1 MAEEAGYKDMNHFK
15 FVSNYLTNGAKIG
28 CEGEGRW
35 PTRGRNDPS
44 VSTHGWEIADEIL
57 TWIDMGI
64 CVGPLKIDELPFE
77 DFSVSPLSTRMK
89 PNGRVRLIL
98 DLTYPHTRGIK
109 LGMGIPM
116 SVNSGIDT
124 DLFKTEM
131 SSTTLWLNSLRCGG
145 VCALLSK
152 MDWES
157 AYKHVHV
164 HHSDLK
170 LHVFKFCNRYV
181 TT

>member
-1 MAEEAGYKDMNHFK
+1 MELQETNK
-15 FVSNYLTNGAKIG
+15 VSSFNNL
-28 CEGEGRW
+28 
-35 PTRGRNDPS
+35 S
-44 VSTHGWEIADEIL
+44 EIQHQL
-57 TWIDMGI
+57 SGI

-77 DFSVSPLSTRMK
+77 DFSVSPLTTRMK

-145 VCALLSK
+145 VGALLSK

-157 AYKHVHV
+157 AYKHAHV
-164 HHSDLK
+164 HHLDLK

>member
-1 MAEEAGYKDMNHFK
+1 
-15 FVSNYLTNGAKIG
+15 
-28 CEGEGRW
+28 
-35 PTRGRNDPS
+35 
-44 VSTHGWEIADEIL
+44 
-57 TWIDMGI
+57 
-64 CVGPLKIDELPFE
+64 
-77 DFSVSPLSTRMK
+77 MK

-145 VCALLSK
+145 VGALLSK

-170 LHVFKFCNRYV
+170 LKVFKFCNRYV
-181 TT
+181 TA

>member
-1 MAEEAGYKDMNHFK
+1 MAEEAGYKDMNQFK

-98 DLTYPHTRGIK
+98 DLPTLTR
-109 LGMGIPM
+109 
-116 SVNSGIDT
+116 
-124 DLFKTEM
+124 EE
-131 SSTTLWLNSLRCGG
+131 
-145 VCALLSK
+145 LSWG
-152 MDWES
+152 WE
-157 AYKHVHV
+157 
-164 HHSDLK
+164 
-170 LHVFKFCNRYV
+170 FPCQ
-181 TT
+181 

>member
-98 DLTYPHTRGIK
+98 DLTYPHTGTP
-109 LGMGIPM
+109 GQF
-116 SVNSGIDT
+116 SV
-124 DLFKTEM
+124 KH
-131 SSTTLWLNSLRCGG
+131 WLQFLPWRIIYIFSPPPPSIEFISEN
-145 VCALLSK
+145 
-152 MDWES
+152 
-157 AYKHVHV
+157 
-164 HHSDLK
+164 
-170 LHVFKFCNRYV
+170 
-181 TT
+181 